1 VSLKPFCAQIR
12 RTQIADQ
19 TPQEKAQAAQ
29 VAASS
34 IQQAQEAQTQAQA
47 IRNSAQASAT
57 LGVAVSSG
65 AITGAATATFVSD
78 LASLS
83 SQINTR
89 LRAGQSVD
97 WIRGTNLTLPNY
109 TTAQAKAHLTNAI
122 SELRL
127 SGNAQARGAIPLLGA
142 LLRYT
147 VRLERLGTGDWK
159 TVAVLQ
165 WAREISLLGIPV
177 KTTVTL
183 RNGQLALGWASRF
196 NAKLGNLP
204 GGNRRV

>member
-1 VSLKPFCAQIR
+1 MSLKPFCAQIR

-34 IQQAQEAQTQAQA
+34 IQQAQEVQTQTQA

-65 AITGAATATFVSD
+65 AITGTATATFVSA
-78 LASLS
+78 LGSLN
-83 SQINTR
+83 SQINAR
-89 LRAGQSVD
+89 LQAGQSVD
-97 WIRGTNLTLPNY
+97 WVRGTSLTLPNY
-109 TTAQAKAHLTNAI
+109 TTAQAKAHLANAI

-147 VRLERLGTGDWK
+147 ARLERLSTGDWK
-159 TVAVLQ
+159 TAAALQ
-165 WAREISLLGIPV
+165 WAREMSLFGIPV

-204 GGNRRV
+204 GGNHA

>member
-1 VSLKPFCAQIR
+1 MSLKPFCAQIR

-34 IQQAQEAQTQAQA
+34 IQQALDAQNQSQA
-47 IRNSAQASAT
+47 IRSSAQI
-57 LGVAVSSG
+57 AVSLAASSG